1 MNNQQQ
7 PCRQPDSSAVSEN
20 IKRIAFEIGEA
31 KAKYRSQDDEVRI
44 MAVTKT
50 VPAET
55 VNEAIRCG
63 ITLLGENRVQ
73 EYLSKKD
80 LYLPRHEL
88 HFIGHLQTNKVKYIA
103 DSVDMIQSVD
113 SLRLAEEINRL
124 CKKNGRVMDVLIEV
138 NIGGEESKSG
148 VAPEML
154 EELLY
159 KAAQLPNISVK
170 GLMCIPPAGNG
181 EVFFSKMKQLHL
193 DISAKKLD
201 NINMS
206 ILSMG
211 MSGDY
216 AEAVRYGSTLVRIGT
231 KLFGAR
237 I

>member
-1 MNNQQQ
+1 
-7 PCRQPDSSAVSEN
+7 
-20 IKRIAFEIGEA
+20 
-31 KAKYRSQDDEVRI
+31 

-50 VPAET
+50 VPPEA

-73 EYLSKKD
+73 EYLSKRD
-80 LYLPRHEL
+80 LYLPQSEV
-88 HFIGHLQTNKVKYIA
+88 HFIGHLQTNKVKYIC
-103 DSVDMIQSVD
+103 DNVDMIQSVD

-124 CKKNGRVMDVLIEV
+124 CERNGRVMDVLIEV

-148 VAPEML
+148 VSPEML

-159 KAAQLPNISVK
+159 KASQLPNIRVK
-170 GLMCIPPAGNG
+170 GLMCIPPAGGG
-181 EVFFSKMKQLHL
+181 EAFFLKMQQIHL
-193 DISAKKLD
+193 DISAKKSD
-201 NINMS
+201 NISMS

-216 AEAVRYGSTLVRIGT
+216 KEAVKYGSTLVRIGT